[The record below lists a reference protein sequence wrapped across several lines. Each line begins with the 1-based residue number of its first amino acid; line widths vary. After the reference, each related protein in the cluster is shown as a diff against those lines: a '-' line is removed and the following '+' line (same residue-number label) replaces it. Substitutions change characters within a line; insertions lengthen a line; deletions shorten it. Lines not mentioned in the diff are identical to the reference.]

1 MSKDD
6 VIELSGTVIEIL
18 PYQTYKVRIDNGS
31 GMVII
36 AYPSGKMRI
45 KSIKIIE
52 GDTVKVELSP
62 YDLTKGR
69 IVWRNSN

>member
-1 MSKDD
+1 MSKGD
-6 VIELSGTVIEIL
+6 VIELQGKVVEIL
-18 PYQTYKVRIDNGS
+18 PYQQYRVQLEPSKQEIL
-31 GMVII
+31 

-69 IVWRNSN
+69 IVWRDKN

>member
-1 MSKDD
+1 MSKED

-18 PYQTYKVRIDNGS
+18 PYQKYKVKLDNGL
-31 GMVII
+31 VIT
-36 AYPSGKMRI
+36 AYPSGKMRV
-45 KSIKIIE
+45 KSIRIIQ

-62 YDLTKGR
+62 YDLQNGR